1 MEIIILGCGEGVY
14 FSQIVDL
21 TQDFSTP
28 ASDVETEKY
37 FIQTFHNIFVHASTK
52 QRLEISMFSEIF
64 LAIDIL

>member
-1 MEIIILGCGEGVY
+1 MKIIILGCGEGVY